1 MAENQD
7 PSLLQRRARRRLVG
21 AVALVVFIV
30 IVLPIVL
37 DKEPSPI
44 GQDIVIQ
51 IPSQDAGKF
60 NTRVLPPPAP
70 GAAVPEAARAKA
82 EPPAAQAK
90 PPSAAES
97 RAAAP
102 APAAP
107 KGQPEAAKGSTD
119 SARAKALLEGKEAWV
134 VPLGAFSSADN
145 VKQLQARLAQAGMKS
160 YTEGVKTSQG
170 DQTRVRAGPFE
181 SKAAAER
188 AREKLAALG
197 LGPAAVTPR

>member
-1 MAENQD
+1 M
-7 PSLLQRRARRRLVG
+7 LQRRARRRLVG

-37 DKEPSPI
+37 DKEPSPV

-51 IPSQDAGKF
+51 IPGQDAGKF

-70 GAAVPEAARAKA
+70 AAAVPESAPAKP
-82 EPPAAQAK
+82 EPPAAQAG
-90 PPSAAES
+90 PPSASES
-97 RAAAP
+97 RSAAQAAA
-102 APAAP
+102 

-145 VKQLQARLAQAGMKS
+145 VKQLQAKLAEAGMKS

-170 DQTRVRAGPFE
+170 EQTRVRAGPFE

-188 AREKLAALG
+188 AREKLAAMG
-197 LGPAAVTPR
+197 LGPAAVTAR

>member
-21 AVALVVFIV
+21 AIALAVFIV

-37 DKEPSPI
+37 DKEPGPV

-60 NTRVLPPPAP
+60 ITRVLPPPAP
-70 GAAVPEAARAKA
+70 
-82 EPPAAQAK
+82 
-90 PPSAAES
+90 
-97 RAAAP
+97 
-102 APAAP
+102 
-107 KGQPEAAKGSTD
+107 KGQPEAANGSTD

-134 VPLGAFSSADN
+134 VPLGAFSSTDN
-145 VKQLQARLAQAGMKS
+145 VKQLQAKLAEAGMKS

-170 DQTRVRAGPFE
+170 EQTRVRAGPFE

-188 AREKLAALG
+188 AREKLAAMG
-197 LGPAAVTPR
+197 LGPAAVTTR

>member
-1 MAENQD
+1 M
-7 PSLLQRRARRRLVG
+7 QRRARRRLVG
-21 AVALVVFIV
+21 AIALVVFIV

-37 DKEPSPI
+37 DKEPSPL

-60 NTRVLPPPAP
+60 ITRVLPPPAP
-70 GAAVPEAARAKA
+70 GAAVPEAAPAKA

-90 PPSAAES
+90 PPSAVES
-97 RAAAP
+97 RAAVP
-102 APAAP
+102 APAVP

-119 SARAKALLEGKEAWV
+119 GGARAKALLEGKEAWV

-145 VKQLQARLAQAGMKS
+145 VKQLQAKLAEAGMKS

-170 DQTRVRAGPFE
+170 EQTRVRAGPFE

-188 AREKLAALG
+188 ARAKLAAMG
-197 LGPAAVTPR
+197 LGPSAVTAR

>member
-1 MAENQD
+1 LAENQD
-7 PSLLQRRARRRLVG
+7 PSLLKRRARRRLVG
-21 AVALVVFIV
+21 AIALVVLIV

-60 NTRVLPPPAP
+60 NTRVLPPVAP
-70 GAAVPEAARAKA
+70 GAAKA
-82 EPPAAQAK
+82 MPD
-90 PPSAAES
+90 
-97 RAAAP
+97 P
-102 APAAP
+102 APAKAP
-107 KGQPEAAKGSTD
+107 SAPEPRAATPAALQPEAAKGSTD

-145 VKQLQARLAQAGMKS
+145 VKQLQAKLAEAGMKS

-170 DQTRVRAGPFE
+170 EQTRVRAGPFE
-181 SKAAAER
+181 SKAAAEQ
-188 AREKLAALG
+188 ARVKLDAMG
-197 LGPAAVTPR
+197 LGPAAVTTR